1 MEILIIYTIVLR
13 IHNVFLQSF
22 SQKLKLFLYI
32 FELAL
37 HSILILLR
45 KLAHQLEL
53 SAEGIFT
60 LEITIILSYS
70 FSDSKINKI
79 LLLLFFFSLL
89 FDENTVTSCAL
100 PLVAAK
106 NIQRNLRF
114 GEQST

>member
-106 NIQRNLRF
+106 NIQRNL
-114 GEQST
+114 